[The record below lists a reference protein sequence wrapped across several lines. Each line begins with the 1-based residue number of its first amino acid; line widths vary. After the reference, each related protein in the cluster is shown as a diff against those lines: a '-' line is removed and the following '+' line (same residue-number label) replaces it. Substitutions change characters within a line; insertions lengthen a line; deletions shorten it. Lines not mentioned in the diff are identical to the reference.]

1 MIKSMGRMLSP
12 LNWVRFPKQR
22 LLQDVR
28 FVRNLD
34 PRVASWTPELAI
46 FQTFFRGFLYNLFLG
61 MGILGGY
68 FTEARWE
75 NLWNFRSILGGF
87 KCFFIFNP
95 TLGKWSNLTDIFS
108 SNGFVQPT
116 TRFQLRSWGWS
127 SKRTPLVIDPLEM
140 GPPDKTTIGIRT
152 SRRANGDT
160 NTAWMEWK
168 NLWVVSCWLVVC
180 GVIFLL

>member
-116 TRFQLRSWGWS
+116 TRFLSWSDLLVDCIPNYQTTTLANLSHDQSTLVS
-127 SKRTPLVIDPLEM
+127 SDEILCQFFARI
-140 GPPDKTTIGIRT
+140 I
-152 SRRANGDT
+152 S
-160 NTAWMEWK
+160 
-168 NLWVVSCWLVVC
+168 
-180 GVIFLL
+180 